1 MTIHPITVPQWG
13 FAMESGVV
21 AGWHVAP
28 GDTLNEGDEVVDLET
43 TKIANVVESPVSGT
57 VRRLV
62 GQDGEDLPVGALL
75 AVVTDDGETDAAVD
89 DFVVAFQEK
98 FAAEGPAL
106 AAGPEPEFAD
116 IDGRPIRFL
125 RSGAESG
132 TPIILVHGF
141 GGDLDNFMFN
151 RNELGAEHPLIALD
165 LPGHGESGKD
175 VGSGDLAM
183 LAGALGGLIDHLGLG
198 SAHIVAHSMGAAVAA
213 KLAQARPE
221 AFASLATIC
230 GACYGTAVSGAYL
243 DGFITA
249 RRRKDLKPVAE
260 MLFADTALV
269 TRSMLED
276 LLIYKRK
283 DGVTDALTAI
293 RNAVFAD
300 DRAPDYGA
308 ALAALP
314 VPVTAIWGTADAV
327 VTPPETLPEAL
338 AAKPLPDAGHMAHM
352 EAAAA
357 VNEALLAHIN
367 SAD

>member
-21 AGWHVAP
+21 SGWHIQP
-28 GDTLNEGDEVVDLET
+28 GDTVKEGDDVVDLET

-62 GQDGEDLPVGALL
+62 GEEGQDLPVGALL
-75 AVVTDDGETDAAVD
+75 AVVTDDAEADAAVD

-106 AAGPEPEFAD
+106 AVGPEPEFAD
-116 IDGRPIRFL
+116 IEGRSLRFL

-132 TPIILVHGF
+132 IPVLLIHGF

-151 RNELGAEHPLIALD
+151 RNELGAEYPLIALD
-165 LPGHGESGKD
+165 LPGHGESDKD
-175 VGSGDLAM
+175 VGSGDLTV
-183 LAGALGGLIDHLGLG
+183 LSGAVSGLIDHLGLG
-198 SAHIVAHSMGAAVAA
+198 QVHIVAHSMGAAVAA
-213 KLAQARPE
+213 ELAETRPG
-221 AFASLATIC
+221 SLASVTTIC
-230 GACYGTAVSGAYL
+230 GACYGNPVSGAYM
-243 DGFITA
+243 DGFIAA
-249 RRRKDLKPVAE
+249 RRRKDLKPAAE
-260 MLFADTALV
+260 MLFADKSLV
-269 TRSMLED
+269 TRAMLED

-283 DGVTDALTAI
+283 DGVNDALTAI

-314 VPVTAIWGTADAV
+314 VPVTAIWGAADAV
-327 VTPPETLPEAL
+327 VTPPDTLPEPI
-338 AAKPLPDAGHMAHM
+338 AAHPIADAGHMAHM

-357 VNEALLAHIN
+357 VNSVLLDRLRAA
-367 SAD
+367 S